1 MEQIR
6 TASQTV
12 KDMIAGL
19 SESMALQVEAVKEL
33 SRALGSVSEMSQ
45 NISAATEEE
54 AGVESGG
61 GCECS
66 DAECSLGKI

>member
-12 KDMIAGL
+12 KDMIGGL

-33 SRALGSVSEMSQ
+33 SKALGSVSEMSQ
-45 NISAATEEE
+45 NI
-54 AGVESGG
+54 GG
-61 GCECS
+61 GRSGCRKRRR
-66 DAECSLGKI
+66 L